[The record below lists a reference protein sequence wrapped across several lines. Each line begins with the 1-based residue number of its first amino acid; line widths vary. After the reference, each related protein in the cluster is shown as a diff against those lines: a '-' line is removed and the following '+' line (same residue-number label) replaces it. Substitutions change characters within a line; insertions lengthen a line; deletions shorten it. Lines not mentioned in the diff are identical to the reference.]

1 MENPVI
7 DICKKVEA
15 MLLLEENK
23 KESTNKPKKKS
34 KGFVVRNISDDT
46 QPFNKGGHFS
56 DALSKEKINNIYQ
69 VRFDT
74 RFTPD
79 GKKVFMIKKQE
90 KYMKYQKM

>member
-23 KESTNKPKKKS
+23 KESTNKPKQKS

-46 QPFNKGGHFS
+46 QPFNK
-56 DALSKEKINNIYQ
+56 DNKM
-69 VRFDT
+69 
-74 RFTPD
+74 TPIEYVVDVGKTLRNMEVDKVEENKD
-79 GKKVFMIKKQE
+79 G
-90 KYMKYQKM
+90 